1 MTTGWC
7 EEGRFMAFTMTFVTL
22 GLLMILGIPIAISL
36 LLSGTL
42 GYMLAIGFQPGITA
56 LAQGAYSD
64 LNSFVIIAIPLYIL
78 MGQLMLKGGAGRDLF
93 DLAQRFLGRLP
104 GGLAIAA
111 VAASAIFAAIS
122 GSSTA
127 TAATIGSISIPEML
141 ERGYDRRMAMGSVAV
156 AGTLGILIP
165 PSISFILYSLVTD
178 TSVGQLF
185 MAGVLPGILL
195 ATLFIVYTIITA
207 RRRMKH
213 GSGTVMG
220 DRRVIPVTRGM
231 IGSLLMIPIVLGG
244 IYLGWFTPT
253 EAAAVGVVYA
263 LLLTVVLK
271 RTMTWKLMWQASLDS
286 VVTSA
291 MILMLI
297 AGASVFGNTLS
308 LLRVPQDVTAWLEGM
323 HLNIWQF
330 MIAINILYLIL
341 GMFMDAAA
349 AILVTIPIL
358 LPGLQALHINLIWFG
373 VILVMNMEIGAVTP
387 PVGMNLFVVQALRDD
402 FTIREVLMGS
412 LPYAFVGLIGL
423 IIVMIFPNIALVLH
437 GLLG

>member
-1 MTTGWC
+1 
-7 EEGRFMAFTMTFVTL
+7 MAFTLTFGAL
-22 GLLMILGIPIAISL
+22 GLLLVLGIPISIAL
-36 LLSGTL
+36 LCSGTL
-42 GYMLAIGFQPGITA
+42 GYMLTIGFQPGITA

-78 MGQLMLKGGAGRDLF
+78 MGQLMLKGEAGHDLF

-111 VAASAIFAAIS
+111 VGASAIFAAIS

-141 ERGYDRRMAMGSVAV
+141 DRGYDRRMATGSVAV

-178 TSVGQLF
+178 TSVGKLF
-185 MAGVLPGILL
+185 LAGVLPGILL
-195 ATLFIVYTIITA
+195 ALLFSLYTVLAAWRKIAKGTVVYTHDDRKITIT
-207 RRRMKH
+207 
-213 GSGTVMG
+213 G
-220 DRRVIPVTRGM
+220 GM
-231 IGSLLMIPIVLGG
+231 IGSLLMIPLVLGG
-244 IYLGWFTPT
+244 IYVGWFTPT
-253 EAAAVGVVYA
+253 EAAGVGVVYA
-263 LLLTVVLK
+263 LLLTALFK
-271 RTMTWKLMWQASLDS
+271 RTMTWERFWSATRDS

-308 LLRVPQDVTAWLEGM
+308 LLRVPQDVATWLEGM
-323 HLNIWQF
+323 GLNSWQF
-330 MIAINILYLIL
+330 LIAVNILYLIL

-358 LPGLQALHINLIWFG
+358 LPGLQALHIDLIWFG

-412 LPYAFVGLIGL
+412 LPYACMGLIGL
-423 IIVMIFPNIALVLH
+423 AIVMIFPKLAL
-437 GLLG
+437 LLPAHLG

>member
-1 MTTGWC
+1 
-7 EEGRFMAFTMTFVTL
+7 MAFTMTFVSL
-22 GLLMILGIPIAISL
+22 GLLLILGIPISISL
-36 LLSGTL
+36 LFSGTL
-42 GYMLAIGFQPGITA
+42 GYMLIIGIQPGITA
-56 LAQGAYSD
+56 LAQGAYFD

-78 MGQLMLKGGAGRDLF
+78 MGQLMLKGEAGHDLF

-111 VAASAIFAAIS
+111 VGASAIFAAIS

-141 ERGYDRRMAMGSVAV
+141 DRGYDRRMAMGSVAV

-178 TSVGQLF
+178 TSVGKLF
-185 MAGVLPGILL
+185 LAGIFPGILL
-195 ATLFIVYTIITA
+195 ALLFSLYTVIAAWRKTGKAGAVVATSHRQIPIT
-207 RRRMKH
+207 
-213 GSGTVMG
+213 G
-220 DRRVIPVTRGM
+220 GM
-231 IGSLLMIPIVLGG
+231 IGSMLMIPLVLGG
-244 IYLGWFTPT
+244 IYVGWFTPT
-253 EAAAVGVVYA
+253 EAAGVGVVYA
-263 LLLTVVLK
+263 LLLTAGFK
-271 RTMTWKLMWQASLDS
+271 RTLTWRRFWLAARDS

-308 LLRVPQDVTAWLEGM
+308 LLRVPQDVATWLEGM
-323 HLNIWQF
+323 GLNAWQF
-330 MIAINILYLIL
+330 LIAVNILYLIL

-358 LPGLQALHINLIWFG
+358 LPGLQALNIDLIWFG

-387 PVGMNLFVVQALRDD
+387 PVGMNLFVVQALSDD

-412 LPYAFVGLIGL
+412 LPYAFMGLIGL
-423 IIVMIFPNIALVLH
+423 AIVMVFPQIAL
-437 GLLG
+437 LLPAHLG